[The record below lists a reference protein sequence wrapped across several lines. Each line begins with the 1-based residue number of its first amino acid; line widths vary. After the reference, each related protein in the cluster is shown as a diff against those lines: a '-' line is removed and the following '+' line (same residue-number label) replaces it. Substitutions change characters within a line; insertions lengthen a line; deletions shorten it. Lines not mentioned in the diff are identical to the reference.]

1 MVDTRTQPVSRAG
14 VAAPRF
20 SERDLYSLAEK
31 YGTPYFLIDEAT
43 LRKKVAELVQGFSV
57 FKAVFRVAYSVK
69 ANFNPSVIYTSS
81 SDGIVFALTAPSE
94 LMFVLKAGGAAG
106 DVM

>member
-1 MVDTRTQPVSRAG
+1 MADTRTQPVSRTG

-43 LRKKVAELVQGFSV
+43 LRRKVTEMEQGFAE
-57 FKAVFRVAYSVK
+57 FMGVFRVA
-69 ANFNPSVIYTSS
+69 
-81 SDGIVFALTAPSE
+81 
-94 LMFVLKAGGAAG
+94 
-106 DVM
+106 